1 MNKLEKKNY
10 FQFLLA
16 PIKPS
21 TINPESITFDF
32 SETQTCIQFDPVLNA
47 KNYFLEVINSNTNE
61 KLTKLVPTNLGCFD
75 NLVPNTNYIVNIYG
89 KNLNLNGEI
98 ASKSF
103 FQPEVDN
110 TTTINSITEKPLEA
124 GTGLEEPVIDL
135 SNVLSNERQQELV
148 DSGKKFVT
156 QFINWHKFTYSQ
168 WQNALNKYV
177 PYLEGKMGQGSLKR
191 ADAVCPVVEAPS
203 RCLDTQTI
211 TDHNG
216 CSFSFCLNAELGKYC
231 FCFDFFGK
239 RTNF

>member
-1 MNKLEKKNY
+1 M
-10 FQFLLA
+10 
-16 PIKPS
+16 
-21 TINPESITFDF
+21 
-32 SETQTCIQFDPVLNA
+32 
-47 KNYFLEVINSNTNE
+47 
-61 KLTKLVPTNLGCFD
+61 TKLVPTNLGCFD
-75 NLVPNTNYIVNIYG
+75 NLAPNTNYIVNIYG

-231 FCFDFFGK
+231 FCLDFLG
-239 RTNF
+239 NAQNL